1 MSWMSGINDLLQQ
14 YSNVQP
20 NQAPDTVEDDFDQ
33 MAQAAPPDAVA
44 DGLSAAFRDERTPP
58 FPNMLG
64 QIFAQSSGQQR
75 AGILNSLIAALGPA
89 VLQQILARRGGG
101 GGAGD
106 AGGGNFGGIGGGGG
120 GGGFLDQILGQ
131 LGGGAGGGGGEALP
145 QITPEQAEQISPEVV
160 EQAAA
165 EAERRDPSIIE
176 RVSDVY
182 ARQPTLIKVLGGAAL
197 AVALSKIAERSLGTK
212 GSPF

>member
-1 MSWMSGINDLLQQ
+1 MNWVNGISDLLKQ
-14 YSNVQP
+14 YNNVQP

-33 MAQAAPPDAVA
+33 FAQNAPPAAVS
-44 DGLSAAFRDERTPP
+44 DGLAAAFRDDRTPP

-75 AGILNSLIAALGPA
+75 AGILNSLIAALGPT

-101 GGAGD
+101 GGD
-106 AGGGNFGGIGGGGG
+106 QGGGFGGGGAG
-120 GGGFLDQILGQ
+120 GSSLDQILGGF
-131 LGGGAGGGGGEALP
+131 GGGAVSGAGGAQLP
-145 QITPEQAEQISPEVV
+145 QFTPEQAEQISPEAV

-165 EAERRDPSIIE
+165 EAEKRDPSIIE
-176 RVSDVY
+176 RVSEIY